1 MVVPVTNLALVSA
14 VGVVSAVAAV
24 LVRRFG
30 YPSEYES
37 TAKEIQARRLSD
49 GSAELRPLT
58 ELSSFVAGQR
68 ATTDRSKRRAA
79 DAGVSLAR
87 ALEDSS
93 RLDGLSSELSF
104 LHEPTQVHER
114 CVSNRKKA
122 VLLFLAGVMGNA
134 GVAYGLVYADQTML
148 LALAETALFS
158 VSVLAFGGALWR
170 TAQLLTGRRELDR
183 MS

>member
-1 MVVPVTNLALVSA
+1 MVASELSLTLVSA

-24 LVRRFG
+24 LVRRVG
-30 YPSEYES
+30 YPPEYE
-37 TAKEIQARRLSD
+37 TKAKEVQAGRLSG

-58 ELSSFVAGQR
+58 ELSSFVARRG
-68 ATTDRSKRRAA
+68 TEPDRNTARAA

-87 ALEDSS
+87 ALEDPD

-104 LHEPTQVHER
+104 LHEPTEAHER
-114 CVSNRKKA
+114 CVANRKKA
-122 VLLFLAGVMGNA
+122 VLLFLAAVMGNA
-134 GVAYGLVYADQTML
+134 GVAYGLVYAEQTMF

-170 TAQLLTGRRELDR
+170 TAQLLAGRRELDR
-183 MS
+183 MA